1 MQDAEKMQS
10 GMRIA
15 IMCTGCFCLIISGCY
30 AGFYWAMWDEAKEW
44 NEVSDASS
52 GLVGDYD
59 SCGGLLT
66 DDKST
71 NWETLLAFN
80 ACLYLTLSICT
91 FLSMVGAF
99 FAPLICCGC
108 VGQCCGGIAALVC
121 LIMTGVWRFS
131 SEGEAC
137 AEVEGF
143 KDHADEIKA
152 LFIAQCV
159 LLCFYNCCAGA
170 TFQLAIQSGALQIAM
185 LQKFKR

>member
-1 MQDAEKMQS
+1 MGTLRMQDAEKMQS

-52 GLVGDYD
+52 GLVCDYD

-121 LIMTGVWRFS
+121 L
-131 SEGEAC
+131 
-137 AEVEGF
+137 
-143 KDHADEIKA
+143 
-152 LFIAQCV
+152 FIAQCV

-185 LQKFKR
+185 